1 MSVTA
6 HIEALR
12 RKHAD
17 LSEIIDKEQRQPGSN
32 DLELTALKREKLKLK
47 EEISRLAAHAS
58 GGAVLSR
65 RR

>member
-47 EEISRLAAHAS
+47 EEISRLAAHA
-58 GGAVLSR
+58 
-65 RR
+65 